1 MKRFL
6 GALLSLMIMLAC
18 LGVQAEEI
26 SLYSQFLNND
36 ATFETL
42 EQAHQNGPEQLA
54 ALTGRTYM
62 PDPALDAYTPGTT
75 YVYRS
80 AGTYTNLSAAYRMNT
95 NLLVYTDEHF
105 ETADDALAYLRNLG
119 VTDIIDQAHGSA
131 VLVTPI
137 DPEAGF
143 GAADQYDY
151 LRLQSAMCNLGY
163 SQTTDEGPCYYAD
176 NTYFGGLTYRY
187 AIGIGGGAS
196 FLCNYVAPTLDYAGR
211 IAAMLLVNPTMD
223 DALEVSVPMPVY
235 LVNAGETVFDK
246 FQAANEA
253 YATEETS
260 ATMASFNQTFP
271 VRRVVV
277 AKDGTSDLTTY
288 VNDAY
293 YSLFTRAM
301 RTPVV
306 KAGLFVAANE
316 FSGYSWNQAP
326 YTLTDRNAVLD
337 GVTADGIH
345 VVEHQEERFSDYKA
359 ANGEYV
365 TTWYEFLPEEV
376 LNNTADEHSIPLLLC
391 NHGGGDDPV
400 QAVDELG
407 WLKLAGEERIA
418 IIAQRHTSEIPGS
431 SIFDGSPFDTMSDVL
446 PQMVRYM
453 LETYPALDPSRVY
466 VSGYSMGGSC
476 TNRAVYG
483 DASVFAAA
491 VNMSG
496 TPYTHTEGQDEQ
508 FKTLDIPMMLTTCTY
523 DTYTHFDAE
532 NGIIAE
538 DFQMNIND
546 YLTYNEMDTVT
557 FDFETYPMSGFKG
570 DVYRETMV
578 NDEYPLYSWFFLNDE
593 GAPMVGLSIIE
604 FIPHGLYQEYANI
617 AWDYMKHFSRDP
629 ETLEISYCPY

>member
-75 YVYRS
+75 YVYRA

-163 SQTTDEGPCYYAD
+163 SQTTDAGPCYYAD

-260 ATMASFNQTFP
+260 ATMASLNQTFP

-629 ETLEISYCPY
+629 ETLEIAYCPY

>member
-163 SQTTDEGPCYYAD
+163 SQTTDAGPCYYAD

-345 VVEHQEERFSDYKA
+345 VVEHQEDRFSHIQA
-359 ANGEYV
+359 ENGEYLR
-365 TTWYEFLPEEV
+365 TWYEFLPEEV
-376 LNNTADEHSIPLLLC
+376 LDGTAAPHSIPLILC

-407 WLKLAGEERIA
+407 LITLAGKERIA
-418 IIAQRHTSEIPGS
+418 LVAPRYATDVTGGS
-431 SIFDGSPFDTMSDVL
+431 VMSASPFDVNGQSL
-446 PQMVRYM
+446 PALVEYM

-629 ETLEISYCPY
+629 ETLEIAYCPY